1 MTRET
6 VALDTPAIFAMSRMS
21 MVPTVDDWLSRSSEV
36 A

>member
-6 VALDTPAIFAMSRMS
+6 VALDTPASFAISRMLIDMTS
-21 MVPTVDDWLSRSSEV
+21 PCL